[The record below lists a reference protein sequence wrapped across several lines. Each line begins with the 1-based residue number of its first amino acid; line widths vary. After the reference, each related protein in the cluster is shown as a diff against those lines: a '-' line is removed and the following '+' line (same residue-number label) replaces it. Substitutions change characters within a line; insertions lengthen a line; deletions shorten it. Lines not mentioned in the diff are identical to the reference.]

1 VILKMSEMER
11 RSGLSRY
18 TLMRALKAGK
28 LHGMHTGV
36 NGTWRVREECFEN
49 WLEGERCAH
58 QAVAA

>member
-1 VILKMSEMER
+1 MER